1 MRSDDDTLRLLLL
14 RKHSTYLITTQK
26 NFQLLFDFGRS
37 LCVLCHVRS
46 VQLNNKK
53 KTSKR
58 QLASSVSENAINEG
72 SLGFLSQHIRPPPG
86 GGGTPRKIG

>member
-46 VQLNNKK
+46 VQLNKK